1 MVHSKFHIISHKRT
15 ATPEIK
21 KGGNDSSYPARYVF
35 CLILLFLT
43 ISSRAVNMDSLS
55 MKNYI
60 SSSTTTTYVAK
71 NKMVSQDKYKQTRYW
86 KKHKRLKACGW
97 TTLGIGVPTMVVG
110 FVGAVVSG
118 YESGG
123 DGEGFGIVICAGA
136 GLTVSSIPLFAA
148 PSAPTAAPWARPAHR
163 SSRRRR

>member
-1 MVHSKFHIISHKRT
+1 MVTSVKRFIHIKLILKIMVHSKFHIISHKRT

-86 KKHKRLKACGW
+86 KKHKRLKP
-97 TTLGIGVPTMVVG
+97 V
-110 FVGAVVSG
+110 
-118 YESGG
+118 
-123 DGEGFGIVICAGA
+123 AGQH
-136 GLTVSSIPLFAA
+136 SE
-148 PSAPTAAPWARPAHR
+148 
-163 SSRRRR
+163 